1 MLPKADPT
9 EKFMS
14 GQIVA
19 VKGGKITKN
28 TEGANQLMVIS
39 RKPIVLGNA
48 SEMTE
53 NDRHEKVAFL
63 GQVPVVVRGEVT
75 LGDYILPDGLN
86 MGIGVAVNPA
96 KMKAEDYKHIVGI
109 AWSTSQEGKSLSEIN
124 VAVGLNGLAISQEVD
139 KQNEEKEDK
148 LILGGVEIQSRQSD
162 CYINATQLCK
172 AGRREFKKWNEN
184 ESSKAFVEVLGKKL
198 ELPRTQLIE
207 SITTGTNEERI
218 TWVHPRIAIQIAQW
232 VSSEFALNVSEWIEK
247 LLTIGSVSIGRP
259 VRAFYS
265 LTEIDSEAIELEKK
279 VCIDEFTRYS
289 TIYVAYIGR
298 GLVKV
303 GFSDGNIIKRN
314 FKHFSS
320 ESQYPEFRIIKLI
333 RVSGQ
338 PMERDV
344 HKDLYV
350 YQVNYNRQK
359 EVFKPP
365 TTLSQ
370 FVFKIENFLYHH
382 DILLRYDDLY
392 IEHQKLKTQFEK
404 SESECKILRIKLW
417 ALENKIDIPN
427 DLVLKGY

>member
-1 MLPKADPT
+1 MLK
-9 EKFMS
+9 
-14 GQIVA
+14 
-19 VKGGKITKN
+19 
-28 TEGANQLMVIS
+28 
-39 RKPIVLGNA
+39 
-48 SEMTE
+48 
-53 NDRHEKVAFL
+53 
-63 GQVPVVVRGEVT
+63 
-75 LGDYILPDGLN
+75 
-86 MGIGVAVNPA
+86 
-96 KMKAEDYKHIVGI
+96 
-109 AWSTSQEGKSLSEIN
+109 
-124 VAVGLNGLAISQEVD
+124 EVD

-172 AGRREFKKWNEN
+172 AGGREFDVWNRNKTGRE
-184 ESSKAFVEVLGKKL
+184 FVEALGKKL
-198 ELPRTQLIE
+198 ELTRTQLIE

-370 FVFKIENFLYHH
+370 FVCKIENFLYHH